1 MPAISQLI
9 QQNNTVNEL
18 IDMYSKGVIAIPE
31 IQRDFVWDAQRI
43 KLLLDSYLF
52 SVQFSSM
59 PSTSAKEPGKSI
71 PLAIDKRQRVKY
83 SN

>member
-1 MPAISQLI
+1 M
-9 QQNNTVNEL
+9 TTT
-18 IDMYSKGVIAIPE
+18 
-31 IQRDFVWDAQRI
+31 
-43 KLLLDSYLF
+43 YLF